1 MLRMNIC
8 GKIAT
13 FAKPRNV
20 VRNPKTKFRSPS
32 SDRTFNAKSLM
43 GNRTLQHIC
52 KAHKT
57 PTQSQPCKRAAIAN
71 TRQPVFSAT
80 DYRKGLIN
88 LQNHKVDRQYEII
101 HKEHGLQQMQ
111 NGSKSPIGK

>member
-1 MLRMNIC
+1 MCIFSEW
-8 GKIAT
+8 KVFSQT
-13 FAKPRNV
+13 HV
-20 VRNPKTKFRSPS
+20 VRKRKTKFRSPS

-71 TRQPVFSAT
+71 TRQTVFSAT
-80 DYRKGLIN
+80 DYRRLLIN
-88 LQNHKVDRQYEII
+88 LQYHTVD
-101 HKEHGLQQMQ
+101 
-111 NGSKSPIGK
+111 S